1 MQHLAMFD
9 YLDDIHLQALEDSK
23 DLFLRVDL
31 CMNWEV
37 SAVLIPELHSSH
49 FMGSIIPLM
58 MRLSLI
64 KQMIEVRTVNWGGYY
79 PGGRRSLSA
88 VAAVEDGGLAVGDER
103 EDCVQSKEDKCN
115 IVMTINNNK

>member
-1 MQHLAMFD
+1 
-9 YLDDIHLQALEDSK
+9 
-23 DLFLRVDL
+23 
-31 CMNWEV
+31 MNWGV
-37 SAVLIPELHSSH
+37 RAVLLPELHFSH
-49 FMGSIIPLM
+49 FIGSIIPLM
-58 MRLSLI
+58 MQLFLL